1 MRLHRGKFVQ
11 EHFAFSVE
19 NDDGCSACAREGVRN
34 FVYNILNFTEWID
47 ANFIKYRSS
56 RSQMFFKIGVL
67 KNFANFIGTPVFE
80 SLFNKVTS
88 LSCVCVS
95 VGKKCSLLDSLSRPM
110 LPFYSPW
117 KHQKTKTTK
126 WRMVL
131 NGLRK
136 FLNNLLCMEIFNK
149 VLGSKSRKNFGL
161 KHLWK
166 KTWKRKIKDIHRT
179 FSFQFHTKNSASQT
193 LLLVRNQNIDQKMF

>member
-1 MRLHRGKFVQ
+1 MCLHRDKFVQ

-95 VGKKCSLLDSLSRPM
+95 VGKKCSFLGFAFPAKAPFLFSL
-110 LPFYSPW
+110 
-117 KHQKTKTTK
+117 KT
-126 WRMVL
+126 
-131 NGLRK
+131 
-136 FLNNLLCMEIFNK
+136 
-149 VLGSKSRKNFGL
+149 SKN
-161 KHLWK
+161 
-166 KTWKRKIKDIHRT
+166 
-179 FSFQFHTKNSASQT
+179 
-193 LLLVRNQNIDQKMF
+193 